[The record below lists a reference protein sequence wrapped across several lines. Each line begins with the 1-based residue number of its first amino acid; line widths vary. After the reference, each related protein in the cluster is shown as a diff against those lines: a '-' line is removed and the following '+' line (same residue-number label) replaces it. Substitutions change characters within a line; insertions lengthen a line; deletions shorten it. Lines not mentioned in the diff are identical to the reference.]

1 MKRTV
6 LVTVLLLAACGTV
19 LSPGGDPAPRAT
31 APTATPGDIQRIAC
45 ERRGGQ
51 LTPGPGP
58 GSLICAIT
66 PRDAG
71 QTCARSTD
79 CEGECLARSRTCA
92 PVTPLRGC
100 HDVLDSSGRS
110 TRLCLE

>member
-1 MKRTV
+1 MRRLA
-6 LVTVLLLAACGTV
+6 LVAVLLLAACGTA
-19 LSPGGDPAPRAT
+19 LLPGRDVGSRAPAPA
-31 APTATPGDIQRIAC
+31 ATPGDLQRIAC

-58 GSLICAIT
+58 GSLICTIT

-71 QTCARSTD
+71 QTCARATD
-79 CEGECLARSRTCA
+79 CQGECLARSRTCA
-92 PVTPLRGC
+92 PVVPLRGC

-110 TRLCLE
+110 TRLCLD

>member
-1 MKRTV
+1 MRRLV
-6 LVTVLLLAACGTV
+6 LIAVLLLAACGTD
-19 LSPGGDPAPRAT
+19 LLPGDT
-31 APTATPGDIQRIAC
+31 PTPPQGTSAATPGDLQRIAC
-45 ERRGGQ
+45 ERRGGR
-51 LTPGPGP
+51 LTPGPGQ

-71 QTCARSTD
+71 RSCTRSTD

-92 PVTPLRGC
+92 PVVPLRGC

>member
-1 MKRTV
+1 MRRIV
-6 LVTVLLLAACGTV
+6 LSAALLLAACGTA
-19 LSPGGDPAPRAT
+19 LLPGPDAGSRPGSPV
-31 APTATPGDIQRIAC
+31 ATPGDLQRIAC
-45 ERRGGQ
+45 ERRGGR
-51 LTPGPGP
+51 LTAGPGT

-71 QTCARSTD
+71 QTCARATD

-92 PVTPLRGC
+92 PVVPLRGC
-100 HDVLDSSGRS
+100 NDVLDSSGRS